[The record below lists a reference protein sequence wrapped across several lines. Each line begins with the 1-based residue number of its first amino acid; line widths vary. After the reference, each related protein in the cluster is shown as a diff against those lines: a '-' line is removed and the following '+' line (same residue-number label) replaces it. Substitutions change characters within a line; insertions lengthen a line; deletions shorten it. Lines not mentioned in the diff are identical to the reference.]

1 MVRWRF
7 SLQNR
12 RIHGAQYGGLSPW
25 LQLRQDHWNLLGGWE
40 AVLGDRWVLL
50 GGWGAL
56 MALRKGRATS
66 VRACL
71 PGQHRLRLGIRAE
84 ISLEPLVLDQFVEGH
99 IVPPAL
105 GITGERFVHD
115 AALQRTVH

>member
-1 MVRWRF
+1 MEVQSPEQEDPWGPVWGPQPLAAAEAG
-7 SLQNR
+7 SLEPP
-12 RIHGAQYGGLSPW
+12 GGL
-25 LQLRQDHWNLLGGWE
+25 GGRPGGL
-40 AVLGDRWVLL
+40 VGPP

-56 MALRKGRATS
+56 IAMRKGRATS
-66 VRACL
+66 ARACL